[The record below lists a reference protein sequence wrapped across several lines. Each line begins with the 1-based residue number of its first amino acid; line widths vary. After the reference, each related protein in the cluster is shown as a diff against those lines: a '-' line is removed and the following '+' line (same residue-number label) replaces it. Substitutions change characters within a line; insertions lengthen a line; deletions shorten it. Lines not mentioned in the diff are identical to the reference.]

1 VRQDK
6 MKAAKVKAGNYCA
19 YQERTH
25 QEVRNKLY
33 ELGLYS
39 DEVEEVLTELIT
51 ENYVNEERF
60 ACTFASGKFR
70 LKHWGRRKIIYE
82 LKHRNIS
89 SYCIDKALLEIT
101 DEEYER
107 AIILLIDKKFA
118 QFSGEEFIVKNK
130 IARHLI
136 GKGFETE
143 LVWSILNSQ
152 LKTRH

>member
-1 VRQDK
+1 MRQDK